1 MRKVLNKLTCM
12 AVSLTFLMGCMATPA
27 FAYSGGENGE
37 EVKAPSVFATEEE
50 PGTVTEPNAGPLTPG
65 GKPAVVVGY
74 QPTLSHRP
82 APPVITLA
90 VFVTGFF
97 TATESSIVACIYA
110 LICGFFI
117 YRTLKI
123 GDLMGIFKRAAS
135 SSAMLMMIMG
145 ISNIYSYI
153 FARENVTPVVE
164 QFLLSITDNPSVL
177 VFIIIVMMLII
188 GCFMETLAATA
199 VILPTLYPIVM
210 HMGVDPL
217 LFGVL
222 FSISTVVGALTP
234 PVGLYLFLS
243 MNIAQ
248 ASFKQAISYTGP
260 VVLIILAV
268 MLIMWFFP
276 PIVTYVPNLLMGA

>member
-1 MRKVLNKLTCM
+1 
-12 AVSLTFLMGCMATPA
+12 
-27 FAYSGGENGE
+27 
-37 EVKAPSVFATEEE
+37 
-50 PGTVTEPNAGPLTPG
+50 
-65 GKPAVVVGY
+65 
-74 QPTLSHRP
+74 
-82 APPVITLA
+82 
-90 VFVTGFF
+90 
-97 TATESSIVACIYA
+97 
-110 LICGFFI
+110 
-117 YRTLKI
+117 
-123 GDLMGIFKRAAS
+123 
-135 SSAMLMMIMG
+135 MMIMG

-248 ASFKQAISYTGP
+248 ASFKQATP
-260 VVLIILAV
+260 VGLYLFLSMSIAEAPFKEAVRYAGHVVAIILVV
-268 MLIMWFFP
+268 MLLMWFFP
-276 PIVTYVPNLLMGA
+276 PIVTFVPNLLMGA